1 MERVKSWEI
10 ITNTGLEIRKGWQN
24 LADRYNLDIT
34 HWGIPALAGFSFLS
48 PRSLA
53 YKTLISQE
61 MLKKGYLASNS
72 VYSSI
77 EHTPDIVNNYFEN
90 LEPIFLLIQECE
102 NGKDIN
108 SLLQGEVSHSGF
120 KRLN

>member
-1 MERVKSWEI
+1 
-10 ITNTGLEIRKGWQN
+10 
-24 LADRYNLDIT
+24 
-34 HWGIPALAGFSFLS
+34 
-48 PRSLA
+48 
-53 YKTLISQE
+53 